1 MNKIKFSKDYLTNE
15 LDLPYS
21 AIYDEITDNSR
32 WSIYH
37 TCVFENN
44 GKFYT
49 TGYSVGATECQDESP
64 WDYEDEVEC
73 TEVELK
79 EVVLKKWVTVE

>member
-79 EVVLKKWVTVE
+79 EVVVKKWVPVE